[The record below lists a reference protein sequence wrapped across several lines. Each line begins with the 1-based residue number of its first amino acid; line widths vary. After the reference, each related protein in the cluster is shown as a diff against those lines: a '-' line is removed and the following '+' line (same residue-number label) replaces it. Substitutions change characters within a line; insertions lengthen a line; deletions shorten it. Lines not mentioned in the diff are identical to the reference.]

1 MEQNKLFTIKRQEQM
16 KQYIT
21 ALVLLLWG
29 TLSAMPVNPIKE
41 GNMISGHVVEKHSEE
56 NIPYATILI
65 VGTDKGTISNEVGQ
79 FEFRNLK
86 PGRYTL
92 RVSAIGYKT
101 QEKSVEVNTQYTT
114 LLHFQLEEES
124 YMTDEVVVSAN
135 RNEVK
140 RRDAPVV
147 VNVMSA
153 KLFEMVNSTD
163 LAKTLNFQSGLRVEN
178 NCQNCGFPQVRI
190 NGLDGPYSQIL
201 INSRPI
207 ISALSGVYG
216 LEQIPTNM
224 IERVEVV
231 RGGGSALFGTNAV
244 GGTINIITKD
254 PINNSF
260 QFGSTFSTT
269 DEGSWEQV
277 MNGNVS
283 LVAKDNS
290 YGIALYETYRN
301 RNPYDRDD
309 DGFSELGKLNMN
321 TFGFRAYYRPTHF
334 SRINLEYH
342 TTNELRRGG
351 NKFDL
356 QPHETDITEQTRH
369 VINSGGISYDL
380 FWKEYK
386 HKLSFYGSMQHTDRN
401 SYYGAQQDPNAYGK
415 TKDLTWVAGG
425 MYVGNLNQCLFAPSS
440 LTAGLEYQDNT
451 LHDVMTGYQ
460 RDMEQQV
467 RIASLFLQNEW
478 KMRYISLLAGLRFD
492 KHNLI
497 DHLIVSPR
505 INLLWKPSEA
515 LQGRLTYST
524 GFRAPQAY
532 DEDLHVTAVGGEGVQ
547 ITLADGL
554 KEERSNSYSGSI
566 DWTFPMGHWQGNLL
580 IEGFYT
586 DLHHVFVLQDIGRND
601 QGFMIKERRNGNGAR
616 VYGVNLDA
624 KVAHGRE
631 AQLQLGF
638 TAQQSRYTH
647 DEAWT
652 EVDGVELT
660 THRMPRTPNYYGYF
674 TFSSAPLKRFDFSL
688 SGTYTGSMIVPHYA
702 GYIAQDVMEKSSDFF
717 DLNLK
722 LNYTFILH
730 DHINLQVNAGVQ
742 NLFNSFQKDLDKGE
756 YRDAGYFYGPTHPRT
771 IFFGVKISG

>member
-231 RGGGSALFGTNAV
+231 RGGGSALFGANAV

-260 QFGSTFSTT
+260 QFGSTLSTT

-301 RNPYDRDD
+301 RNPYDRDG

-425 MYVGNLNQCLFAPSS
+425 MYVGNLHQCLFAPSS

-652 EVDGVELT
+652 EVDGAELT
-660 THRMPRTPNYYGYF
+660 TRRMPRTPNYYGYF

-756 YRDAGYFYGPTHPRT
+756 YRDAGYFYGPTQPRT

>member
-163 LAKTLNFQSGLRVEN
+163 LTKTLNFQSGLRVEN

-301 RNPYDRDD
+301 RNPYDRDG

-652 EVDGVELT
+652 EVDGAELT
-660 THRMPRTPNYYGYF
+660 TRRMPRTPNYYGYF

-756 YRDAGYFYGPTHPRT
+756 YRDAGYFYGPTQPRT